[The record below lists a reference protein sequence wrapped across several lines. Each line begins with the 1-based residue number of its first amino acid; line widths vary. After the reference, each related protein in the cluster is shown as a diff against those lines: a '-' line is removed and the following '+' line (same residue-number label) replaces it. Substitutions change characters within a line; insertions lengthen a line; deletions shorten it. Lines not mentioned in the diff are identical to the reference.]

1 MDGNLLD
8 PENADATLA
17 KEWNLPELPAGV
29 EGNLLLT
36 LITRHDSSPISVL
49 FYLKRTTVHNEKL
62 GVRRAISH
70 MGGALCHEHMQR
82 LINSLLVFNNSL
94 HHSTKRCS

>member
-29 EGNLLLT
+29 EGNLILTFMTPRYDSLL
-36 LITRHDSSPISVL
+36 ISVVL
-49 FYLKRTTVHNEKL
+49 FK
-62 GVRRAISH
+62 A
-70 MGGALCHEHMQR
+70 
-82 LINSLLVFNNSL
+82 
-94 HHSTKRCS
+94 HHLA

>member
-8 PENADATLA
+8 PDNADATLA

-36 LITRHDSSPISVL
+36 FMTPQCARSQHQNRVL
-49 FYLKRTTVHNEKL
+49 FYLKRTSLHNE
-62 GVRRAISH
+62 RASPE
-70 MGGALCHEHMQR
+70 G
-82 LINSLLVFNNSL
+82 LVFRRVL
-94 HHSTKRCS
+94 